1 MSYSEDLALLDNPTF
16 DEFHRIAA
24 NNLSSSKKA
33 HPWIGLNHGIKL
45 LENDDELAQYLCAY
59 GKMHKEKIDSALD
72 AIKDP
77 VEYFTKELTIIDW
90 GCGQGLASI
99 CFLDYMRILGI
110 DPKVEK
116 IVLIEPSKPAL
127 SRAQDHLLKYC
138 DDNMIIAVNKYI
150 NDVKKDD
157 IPVTSGLVIHF
168 LSNILDI
175 ASVDITHLANVI
187 KENIPNEQLFFCVGP
202 QNIGASRISEFAK
215 LFDIEDEDLIREH
228 TGKLTGRGTISL
240 LVFKLKTKVKEIIKV
255 EYHHHRNFNIENCT
269 SLQRVLKESD
279 RLINTENNDNISDK
293 ALLFYRSVIEL
304 ERIKSSLLGST
315 FSYPIHFTD
324 EQGTTK
330 IKIDLQENTDFES
343 QFKLNQLEKWPK
355 NLNIGIGLLFGTRLY
370 NILQFI
376 YPYEDIKH
384 VDIGN
389 QYITIE
395 LSSFSLNIDAAE
407 ELEIGEEQQEVIES
421 MICDSS
427 TNWNSLES
435 ILKDAINSE
444 VSLDNNLHLSLSTE
458 NPTLGQ
464 TSSELK
470 QLLSRN
476 YGEWLKEFLSGNIT
490 NNIVD
495 VYDEDTLLQIKPIDE
510 SQRKAIASALCSKVS
525 VITGPPGTGKTQV
538 ILNIIANAFLK
549 GKSVLVASKNNKAVD
564 NIKERYDDVDPTHY
578 LLRFGSKDTINR
590 QVLPYLDS
598 VVGMISKLHTDTQK
612 YYDLHEKYKSHCN
625 VIHDGRSILRK
636 LASLQEKYKA
646 FLEKIREKEAEQ
658 DLLVTNYNAEVN
670 SLSSKYQDVLELS
683 QNDKDWYKELTR
695 VKKEINTLQSKYSG
709 IGKLFFDWFS
719 KKKQS
724 ASSLNNL
731 QQMPQ
736 QYIKMVEEKAQIS
749 CVADIK
755 TGQDLISLYETEK
768 AIIDRI
774 ISCSSDF
781 TKCETAYNSEK
792 STCDR
797 ELNSLKD
804 SEKTCKSQIDQI
816 TAAYDNIIRAIEQG
830 RESIKDLSVELF
842 KSAVSLRLNKD
853 TTGAIISKYKNYLLS
868 GIPSIAGKLGKTY
881 LETAQEF
888 LEVFR
893 LNAVTNLSIKNSYT
907 LENGF
912 FDIVIIDEASQCDVA
927 SALPLIY
934 RAKQLVV
941 IGDPLQLKHI
951 SAVNSDEEL
960 AIKEHLNFAENPLA
974 RYADY
979 SLWDYCNDLITT
991 TKDNNRPI
999 VLDCHYRCHPQ
1010 IIGYSNRMFYER
1022 RLGTTL
1028 NVKTIEKNPLLRQK
1042 GIIWEDVRGSQK
1054 SERLNINEDEAK
1066 KCISIATQLAN
1077 QNPEISIGIISPF
1090 KHQAEEINARIPAEL
1105 RDRIVADT
1113 VHKFQGDER
1122 DVIIYS
1128 LVVTNNSPDRKIRW
1142 IDYSVPYLVNVAV
1155 TRARTALYIVGN
1167 KSYIKTHS
1175 KLDLPLGN
1183 LVDYCET
1190 LGFAPS
1196 IEPTKTY
1203 IIDTNVFIYCPDIID
1218 YINPRDHIVLPAM
1231 VLEELDNKK
1240 VAPDEEL
1247 KRKVRAALRYIHSKY
1262 SDRNIRTEF
1271 SDMNY
1276 LPADFRRKKPDNM
1289 ILSVALKF
1297 RNQNPVLLTSDLD
1310 FQLKAKGLGITVLY
1324 YKDLIGKNENDY

>member
-1 MSYSEDLALLDNPTF
+1 
-16 DEFHRIAA
+16 
-24 NNLSSSKKA
+24 
-33 HPWIGLNHGIKL
+33 
-45 LENDDELAQYLCAY
+45 
-59 GKMHKEKIDSALD
+59 MHKEKIDSALD
-72 AIKDP
+72 AIKNP
-77 VEYFTKELTIIDW
+77 VEYFTKDLTIIDW

-99 CFLDYMRILGI
+99 CFLDYMRILGVF
-110 DPKVEK
+110 PKVEK
-116 IVLIEPSKPAL
+116 IVLVEPSKPAL
-127 SRAQDHLLKYC
+127 SRAQEHLLKYC
-138 DDNMIIAVNKYI
+138 DANKIITVNRYI
-150 NDVKKDD
+150 NDVKKED
-157 IPVTSGLVIHF
+157 IPLASGLVIHF
-168 LSNILDI
+168 FSNILDVT
-175 ASVDITHLANVI
+175 SVDITHLANVI
-187 KENIPNEQLFFCVGP
+187 KESIPNEQLLFCVGP

-215 LFDIEDEDLIREH
+215 LFDIEDEDLIGEH
-228 TGKLTGRGTISL
+228 TGKLTGRGTINL

-255 EYHHHRNFNIENCT
+255 EYRHHRYLNIENCT
-269 SLQRVLKESD
+269 ALQRVLKESD
-279 RLINTENNDNISDK
+279 RLKNTENNDNIYDK

-304 ERIKSSLLGST
+304 ERIKSSLIGST
-315 FSYPIHFTD
+315 FSYPIHFAD

-330 IKIDLQENTDFES
+330 INIDLQENTDFES

-355 NLNIGIGLLFGTRLY
+355 NLNIGIGILFGTRLY

-384 VDIGN
+384 IDVEN

-395 LSSFSLNIDAAE
+395 LSSFSLNIDTAE
-407 ELEIGEEQQEVIES
+407 ELEIGEEHQEVIES

-427 TNWNSLES
+427 TTWNSLES

-444 VSLDNNLHLSLSTE
+444 VSLDNNLYLSLSSE
-458 NPTLGQ
+458 NPTLSQ

-476 YGEWLKEFLSGNIT
+476 YGEWLKEFLNGNIT
-490 NNIVD
+490 NNNVD

-538 ILNIIANAFLK
+538 ILNLIANAFLK

-564 NIKERYDDVDPTHY
+564 NIKERYDDVDPLHY

-598 VVGMISKLHTDTQK
+598 VVGMMSKLPNDTPK
-612 YYDLHEKYKSHCN
+612 FYDLHEKYKGYCN
-625 VIHDGRSILRK
+625 VIHDGRGILRK
-636 LASLQEKYKA
+636 LTSLQEEYKA
-646 FLEKIREKEAEQ
+646 FPEKIREKETER
-658 DLLVTNYNAEVN
+658 DCLISNYNAEVN

-683 QNDKDWYKELTR
+683 HNGKDWYKELTC

-774 ISCSSDF
+774 ISCSSVF

-797 ELNSLKD
+797 ELNSLKE

-816 TAAYDNIIRAIEQG
+816 TAAYDNVIRAIEQS
-830 RESIKDLSVELF
+830 RESIKALSVELF

-853 TTGAIISKYKNYLLS
+853 TAGARISKYKNYLPN
-868 GIPSIAGKLGKTY
+868 GIPWSESKLGKKAYYTY

-888 LEVFR
+888 LDVFR
-893 LNAVTNLSIKNSYT
+893 LNAVTNLSIKNSYP
-907 LENGF
+907 LDNGF
-912 FDIVIIDEASQCDVA
+912 FDIVVIDEASQCDVA

-951 SAVNSDEEL
+951 SAVNIDEEL

-991 TKDNNRPI
+991 AKDNNRPV

-1028 NVKTIEKNPLLRQK
+1028 NVKTIEKTSKR
-1042 GIIWEDVRGSQK
+1042 
-1054 SERLNINEDEAK
+1054 
-1066 KCISIATQLAN
+1066 
-1077 QNPEISIGIISPF
+1077 
-1090 KHQAEEINARIPAEL
+1090 
-1105 RDRIVADT
+1105 
-1113 VHKFQGDER
+1113 
-1122 DVIIYS
+1122 Y
-1128 LVVTNNSPDRKIRW
+1128 
-1142 IDYSVPYLVNVAV
+1142 YLG
-1155 TRARTALYIVGN
+1155 R
-1167 KSYIKTHS
+1167 
-1175 KLDLPLGN
+1175 
-1183 LVDYCET
+1183 C
-1190 LGFAPS
+1190 
-1196 IEPTKTY
+1196 
-1203 IIDTNVFIYCPDIID
+1203 
-1218 YINPRDHIVLPAM
+1218 
-1231 VLEELDNKK
+1231 
-1240 VAPDEEL
+1240 
-1247 KRKVRAALRYIHSKY
+1247 
-1262 SDRNIRTEF
+1262 
-1271 SDMNY
+1271 
-1276 LPADFRRKKPDNM
+1276 
-1289 ILSVALKF
+1289 
-1297 RNQNPVLLTSDLD
+1297 
-1310 FQLKAKGLGITVLY
+1310 
-1324 YKDLIGKNENDY
+1324 